1 MDKKRRDF
9 LKKTAL
15 GAAGIGLAS
24 ALPQFL
30 QASANY
36 NAANYNPPNHN
47 PANNNPANQT
57 GTNTAAPDP
66 KLFFQLAVS
75 QFSFASQF
83 WTQQLKPLDFP
94 AKSKE
99 LGITGL
105 DYCSMF
111 FADKAK
117 DQQFLSQLKQRS
129 ADAGTYNLRIMVDG
143 EGVLGDL
150 NEATRTKAIEN
161 HYKWIDAAATLGC
174 PMIRVNVEGEGKPED
189 VATAAVDS
197 LGRLIGYGSR
207 QHIDV
212 IVENHVGI
220 SCNGAWLA
228 GVMKQLNSP
237 HCGTL
242 ADFGNFCINRTK
254 PETMDIAGYMK
265 TKCLEEYDRYKGI
278 TELMPFAKG
287 VHAKTHLFTADGND
301 QETDFNRMFKIIKGS
316 GFTGWV
322 SIEYEGGLF
331 KMYSK
336 DSKYLDDY
344 AGTVATK
351 NLVEMACRQKIAE
364 K

>member
-1 MDKKRRDF
+1 MMSTRRAF
-9 LKKTAL
+9 LRKAAL
-15 GAAGIGLAS
+15 GAAGLSLAS
-24 ALPQFL
+24 ALPHRLLANKPASGKDIRTARQAASL
-30 QASANY
+30 QDI
-36 NAANYNPPNHN
+36 PNVS
-47 PANNNPANQT
+47 Q
-57 GTNTAAPDP
+57 D
-66 KLFFQLAVS
+66 LFFKIAVS

-83 WTQQLKPLDFP
+83 WTKQLDPLDFA

-117 DQQFLSQLKQRS
+117 DQGFLGELKKRS
-129 ADAGTYNLRIMVDG
+129 ADAGAYNLRIMIDA

-150 NEATRTKAIEN
+150 NEANRLKAVDN

-174 PMIRVNVEGEGKPED
+174 PMIRVNVEGEVQPAD
-189 VATAAVDS
+189 VANAAVDS
-197 LGRLIGYGSR
+197 LGRLITYGSKA
-207 QHIDV
+207 QIDV

-237 HCGTL
+237 HGGTL
-242 ADFGNFCINRTK
+242 ADFGNFCVNRTK

-278 TELMPFAKG
+278 TELIPYAKG
-287 VHAKTHLFTADGND
+287 VHAKSHLFTADGSD
-301 QETDFNRMFKIIKGS
+301 QETDFNRMFKIIKTS
-316 GFTGWV
+316 GFTGWISV
-322 SIEYEGGLF
+322 EYEGGLF
-331 KMYSK
+331 KMYTK

-344 AGTVATK
+344 AGTTATK
-351 NLVEMACRQKIAE
+351 NLVERAGRLA
-364 K
+364 